1 VSELL
6 EVLARQVN
14 DTARRVDALEDA
26 LSAVLDG
33 LIERD
38 EQVQFRL
45 SAMAGD
51 IERLHEMVADG
62 IARVLAADDGSPHD
76 DGGEGLPVPTT
87 VSDDNADEGERGAEE
102 FARVANA

>member
-14 DTARRVDALEDA
+14 ETARRVDALEDG

-38 EQVQFRL
+38 EQTQFRL

-51 IERLHEMVADG
+51 IDRLHETVADS
-62 IARVLAADDGSPHD
+62 ISRTFAADDRSPDD
-76 DGGEGLPVPTT
+76 DGGERMPVPTT
-87 VSDDNADEGERGAEE
+87 VTDDNADDAGAEE
-102 FARVANA
+102 FAKVANA

>member
-14 DTARRVDALEDA
+14 ETIRRVDALEDG
-26 LSAVLDG
+26 LSPVLDG

-38 EQVQFRL
+38 EHVQFRL

-51 IERLHEMVADG
+51 IDRLHETVADS
-62 IARVLAADDGSPHD
+62 ISRIFAADPGSPDD
-76 DGGEGLPVPTT
+76 DGGERMPVPAT
-87 VSDDNADEGERGAEE
+87 VTDDNADDRGAEE
-102 FARVANA
+102 FAERATA

>member
-14 DTARRVDALEDA
+14 ETVRRIDALEDG

-38 EQVQFRL
+38 EQTQFRL

-51 IERLHEMVADG
+51 IDQLHEIVADG
-62 IARVLAADDGSPHD
+62 IARVLAADDRSPDD
-76 DGGEGLPVPTT
+76 DGGERMPVPTAVT
-87 VSDDNADEGERGAEE
+87 DDNADDRGAEE
-102 FARVANA
+102 FAKVASA

>member
-14 DTARRVDALEDA
+14 ETVRRVDALEDG

-38 EQVQFRL
+38 EQTQFRL

-51 IERLHEMVADG
+51 IERLHQMVADS
-62 IARVLAADDGSPHD
+62 ISRILAADPGSPDD
-76 DGGEGLPVPTT
+76 DGGETMPVPTT
-87 VSDDNADEGERGAEE
+87 VTDDNADDRGAEE
-102 FARVANA
+102 FAKVANG